1 MKSRKNT
8 DSSRIE
14 HAVGRAVNYEVTLA
28 DDARRSERRA
38 WRVAGCSVVLSLVLA
53 GGYFFMLPLK
63 ERVPYLVMA
72 DAAAGTATVARL
84 NGGLNQTSISRSE
97 AVNRSNVAH
106 YVLSR
111 EGYDLAMIKLRDWT
125 VVYTMSAPD
134 VARSYQAANSTQN
147 PESPFNVY
155 GRDKSIRVQINSIQM
170 IGGENGTQPKGA
182 TVRFQRSVYDK
193 TNGWTDFLDNR
204 IATIEF
210 TYKNL
215 SMDEKQ
221 RIENPLGFQVTSYR
235 VDTDYS
241 STPPPAVARATAAAP
256 AGTGAP
262 AEMLPAAMQAPP
274 TAPGTPQAT
283 AMTVPQS
290 TPVAAGNS
298 GAVPSTATPQPA
310 MRSAN
315 PGSASA
321 GTNTQGALR

>member
-1 MKSRKNT
+1 MKSSKNR

-38 WRVAGCSVVLSLVLA
+38 WRVAGCSVALSLILS

-72 DAAAGTATVARL
+72 DASAGTATVARL
-84 NGGLNQTSISRSE
+84 AGSLDQTSISRSE

-134 VARSYQAANSTQN
+134 VARSYQTANSMQN
-147 PESPFNVY
+147 PDSPFNVY

-204 IATIEF
+204 IATVEF

-215 SMDEKQ
+215 AMDEKQ
-221 RIENPLGFQVTSYR
+221 RIENPLGFQVTNYR
-235 VDTDYS
+235 VDRDYA
-241 STPPPAVARATAAAP
+241 STPPPVVAAP
-256 AGTGAP
+256 TPVPGAP
-262 AEMLPAAMQAPP
+262 PTGAEMLPAAMQVPSA
-274 TAPGTPQAT
+274 AVA
-283 AMTVPQS
+283 APQS
-290 TPVAAGNS
+290 AGAQPGMPATQTAAASMPAAAALPTPGVM
-298 GAVPSTATPQPA
+298 PA
-310 MRSAN
+310 I
-315 PGSASA
+315 
-321 GTNTQGALR
+321 TNTQGASR

>member
-1 MKSRKNT
+1 MRSSKNKE
-8 DSSRIE
+8 SSRIE

-38 WRVAGCSVVLSLVLA
+38 WRVAGASVALSLILA

-63 ERVPYLVMA
+63 ERVPYVIMA
-72 DAAAGTATVARL
+72 DASAGTATVARL
-84 NGGLNQTSISRSE
+84 TGDLSQTSIGRSE

-147 PESPFNVY
+147 PDSPFNVY
-155 GRDKSIRVQINSIQM
+155 GRDKSIRVEINSIQM
-170 IGGENGTQPKGA
+170 IGGENGAPPKGA

-204 IATIEF
+204 IATVEF

-215 SMDEKQ
+215 AMDEKQ

-235 VDTDYS
+235 VDRDYS
-241 STPPPAVARATAAAP
+241 STPPPAVAAPTQVSGTPAT
-256 AGTGAP
+256 G
-262 AEMLPAAMQAPP
+262 AEMLPAAMQ
-274 TAPGTPQAT
+274 
-283 AMTVPQS
+283 V
-290 TPVAAGNS
+290 PVAAPAAP
-298 GAVPSTATPQPA
+298 GAVPPSGAPAAQPA
-310 MRSAN
+310 SGQPVVPAPGPTAVPTTPTTMN
-315 PGSASA
+315 P
-321 GTNTQGALR
+321 QGASR